1 MRNGALTQTSF
12 AARSSWG
19 CAPPDGSPFTGAAAG
34 PAPVKLGQSA
44 VPNPTASVPALDHGE
59 GAARM
64 QRRAPVLSPP
74 RLAASGIGEPGR
86 KTTERQ
92 GTQVFTP
99 PASPSSAA
107 KAANRH
113 HPYPVCERI
122 IPVLA
127 NYHLSVK
134 KITRSSGRSAVA
146 AAAYRSAEL
155 IYCERE
161 GRTHDYTHKSGV
173 EYLTIITPENAPA
186 WAQDRASLW
195 NHAEA
200 AETRKNAATARE
212 WEIALPADLDAED
225 RQDLAFRFA
234 SDLVDRYGVV
244 ADVAIHAPHRDG
256 DQRNHHAHILTTT
269 RRIAEDGFTVKTR
282 ELDDRKL
289 GSANIIDMRAHWA
302 DMQNQALERSG
313 AVDRVDHRSLEAQ
326 REEAEHERDKL
337 QERVTEL
344 EFVIDGYAMQLVEPG
359 NNDRWNGMRGFEVNR
374 EWHDIEEAERERKKL
389 EQQLQA
395 QTLRAAKLDRAPQ
408 IKLGPAASAMERKER
423 RRAELEGVDYQPTT
437 ERGEIVQAAQQQ
449 FSIAQDAR
457 ERFDA
462 ARTAYSEARELGFSR
477 VRSAYEAARK
487 ALLFGAEPSIEKTGA
502 ERERPEI
509 ERRPVRGIAWMDNRQ
524 RERESRQSR
533 EPFREPERASPRPTS
548 VWDALDEIGHGQ
560 ETPQEQSV
568 SDEAMARIQERT
580 AKQKQERETEEAE
593 RQKLDRE
600 KQERE
605 QERGVG
611 LGYGF

>member
-1 MRNGALTQTSF
+1 M
-12 AARSSWG
+12 
-19 CAPPDGSPFTGAAAG
+19 
-34 PAPVKLGQSA
+34 KLGQSA
-44 VPNPTASVPALDHGE
+44 VPSPTASVPALDHGE

-408 IKLGPAASAMERKER
+408 IKLGPAASAIERKAR
-423 RRAELEGVDYQPTT
+423 QRAQELGTKYQPTT
-437 ERGEIVQAAQQQ
+437 ERGEIVQAAQEQ
-449 FSIAQDAR
+449 FSIADEAR
-457 ERFDA
+457 ARFDA
-462 ARTAYSEARELGFSR
+462 ARNAYSEARELGFSR
-477 VRSAYEAARK
+477 MRSAYEAARE
-487 ALLFGAEPSIEKTGA
+487 ALLFGVEPSIQQVQIQRSPLPP
-502 ERERPEI
+502 ERE
-509 ERRPVRGIAWMDNRQ
+509 PVRGLAHVKARQQERQ
-524 RERESRQSR
+524 RERGREEQRALKRPPSLAESIWDSLDKIGRDNS
-533 EPFREPERASPRPTS
+533 PSPEQEVTS
-548 VWDALDEIGHGQ
+548 D
-560 ETPQEQSV
+560 
-568 SDEAMARIQERT
+568 AMARVQERT
-580 AKQKQERETEEAE
+580 AEQKQERETEEAE
-593 RQKLDRE
+593 RQKLEHE

-605 QERGVG
+605 QDRDIG

>member
-1 MRNGALTQTSF
+1 M
-12 AARSSWG
+12 
-19 CAPPDGSPFTGAAAG
+19 
-34 PAPVKLGQSA
+34 KLGWSA
-44 VPNPTASVPALDHGE
+44 DPKPCGQRSGAGSRLGRCKNAAPRLGPIPSATWRLRGLVDRDGKGGE
-59 GAARM
+59 GR
-64 QRRAPVLSPP
+64 QREDGFVRLS
-74 RLAASGIGEPGR
+74 
-86 KTTERQ
+86 
-92 GTQVFTP
+92 F
-99 PASPSSAA
+99 PSF
-107 KAANRH
+107 
-113 HPYPVCERI
+113 PFPVCERI
-122 IPVLA
+122 IPALA

-161 GRTHDYTHKSGV
+161 GRTHDYTRKSGV

-186 WAQDRASLW
+186 WAQERSSLW

-200 AETRKNAATARE
+200 SEKRKNAATARE
-212 WEIALPADLDAED
+212 WEIALPAELDAEE

-289 GSANIIDMRAHWA
+289 GSQNIIDMRAHWA
-302 DMQNQALERSG
+302 EMQNQALERSG
-313 AVDRVDHRSLEAQ
+313 AIDRVDHRSLEAQ
-326 REEAEHERDKL
+326 REEAEQERDKL

-344 EFVIDGYAMQLVEPG
+344 ESVIDGYAMQLVEPG
-359 NNDRWNGMRGFEVNR
+359 NDERWNGMRGFEVNR
-374 EWHDIEEAERERKKL
+374 EWHDVEQAERERKKL

-395 QTLRAAKLDRAPQ
+395 QTLRAVKLDRAPQ
-408 IKLGPAASAMERKER
+408 IKLGPAASAMERKAR
-423 RRAELEGVDYQPTT
+423 QRAQELGTKYQPIT
-437 ERGEIVQAAQQQ
+437 ERGDVVQAAREQ
-449 FSIAQDAR
+449 SSMVEDAR

-477 VRSAYEAARK
+477 MRSAYEAARE
-487 ALLFGAEPSIEKTGA
+487 ALLFGVEPSVEQTDV
-502 ERERPEI
+502 ERERVEI
-509 ERRPVRGIAWMDNRQ
+509 EHGPVRGIARMESRQ
-524 RERESRQSR
+524 RERENRQHSESTR
-533 EPFREPERASPRPTS
+533 DSERTPRRHAS
-548 VWDALDEIGHGQ
+548 VWDALDEIGHEQG
-560 ETPQEQSV
+560 TPQEQSV
-568 SDEAMARIQERT
+568 SNDAMARVQERT
-580 AKQKQERETEEAE
+580 AEQRQERETEEAE
-593 RQKLDRE
+593 RQKLERE

-605 QERGVG
+605 QDRDIG

>member
-1 MRNGALTQTSF
+1 M
-12 AARSSWG
+12 
-19 CAPPDGSPFTGAAAG
+19 
-34 PAPVKLGQSA
+34 KLGWCLHPKPCGQRSGA
-44 VPNPTASVPALDHGE
+44 GSRLRRCKNAAPRHG
-59 GAARM
+59 
-64 QRRAPVLSPP
+64 PP
-74 RLAASGIGEPGR
+74 PLRDLRLRGWWA
-86 KTTERQ
+86 
-92 GTQVFTP
+92 GTQR
-99 PASPSSAA
+99 AA
-107 KAANRH
+107 KAVNGKTGLSVSRFH
-113 HPYPVCERI
+113 QSHTPFYERI

-200 AETRKNAATARE
+200 AEKRKNAATARE
-212 WEIALPADLDAED
+212 WEIALPAELDAEN
-225 RQDLAFRFA
+225 RQDLAYRFA
-234 SDLVDRYGVV
+234 SDLVHRYGVV

-302 DMQNQALERSG
+302 DMQNAALEKSG
-313 AVDRVDHRSLEAQ
+313 ALDRVDHRSLEAQ
-326 REEAEHERDKL
+326 REEAEQERDKL

-344 EFVIDGYAMQLVEPG
+344 ESVIDGYAMQLVELG
-359 NNDRWNGMRGFEVNR
+359 NDERWNGMRGFEVNR
-374 EWHDIEEAERERKKL
+374 EWNDVEQAERERKKL
-389 EQQLQA
+389 EPQLQA

-408 IKLGPAASAMERKER
+408 IKLGLAASAIERKER

-437 ERGEIVQAAQQQ
+437 ERGEIVQAAQEQ
-449 FSIAQDAR
+449 FSIADEAR

-477 VRSAYEAARK
+477 TRSAYEAARE
-487 ALLFGAEPSIEKTGA
+487 ALLFGVDSSVEQ
-502 ERERPEI
+502 PEI
-509 ERRPVRGIAWMDNRQ
+509 RRDVLQDEHSPVRGIARMENRQ
-524 RERESRQSR
+524 RERESRQRPESTR
-533 EPFREPERASPRPTS
+533 ESERAPRRHAS
-548 VWDALDEIGHGQ
+548 VWDALDEIGREQG
-560 ETPQEQSV
+560 TSQEQSI
-568 SDEAMARIQERT
+568 SNDAMARIQERT
-580 AKQKQERETEEAE
+580 TEQQQEREAVKIKQER
-593 RQKLDRE
+593 LDRE

-605 QERGVG
+605 QERDIG